1 MISFSRRRLAPMA
14 AAQTQ
19 IKGFKKMQFRTLASI
34 AAVASVMLLAPTLAS
49 AAPQDFELVNNTGYE
64 LKNLFIAPTTS
75 NDWQEDVLGQDT
87 LATGTTLTIHFPGGR
102 GETCEWDL
110 KVTYN
115 DDSSHEWTNVNLCSI
130 SKVTINY
137 DEGTHETSA
146 TSE

>member
-1 MISFSRRRLAPMA
+1 M
-14 AAQTQ
+14 
-19 IKGFKKMQFRTLASI
+19 KFRTLASL
-34 AAVASVMLLAPTLAS
+34 AAVASVMLFAPTLAS
-49 AAPQDFELVNNTGYE
+49 AAPQDFELANNTGYE
-64 LKNLFIAPTTS
+64 LKNLYISPTTT

-87 LATGTTLTIHFPGGR
+87 LENGQSLNIHFPGGR

-110 KVTYN
+110 KIAYN

-130 SKVTINY
+130 AKVTIHY